1 MELVIDANIL
11 FSALIKNSLTAELV
25 FNDEIK
31 LYSPE
36 FIIEEFLKYE
46 DEILEKTSRTKGDFV
61 MTMHMLKDIISV
73 VPQEEYSALIV
84 QGKEIS
90 PDPNDVLYFAL
101 ALKLNCA
108 IWSNDTRLKKQD
120 KVKVYSSSEVMKMV

>member
-46 DEILEKTSRTKGDFV
+46 DEILEKTSRTRENFV

-108 IWSNDTRLKKQD
+108 IWSNDTRLKMQD